1 MPTPLPF
8 HVSPEAEE
16 YLRRVTVFPDK
27 EAGISLGS
35 RITVCNR
42 SGEQTDC
49 YDGPHFTVGW
59 HEPGVW
65 SGVRLEIA
73 DREFWMVPA
82 TVEALRGKTL
92 TLIHRYEGERQPGRI
107 RDLLVAA

>member
-1 MPTPLPF
+1 MSPPF
-8 HVSPEAEE
+8 HISPEAEE
-16 YLRRVTVFPDK
+16 YLKGVAVVQDK

-35 RITVCNR
+35 RITALNR

-65 SGVRLEIA
+65 SGIRVEIA
-73 DREFWMVPA
+73 GREFWIAPT
-82 TVEALRGKTL
+82 TVEALRG
-92 TLIHRYEGERQPGRI
+92 H
-107 RDLLVAA
+107 

>member
-1 MPTPLPF
+1 MPPQF

-16 YLRRVTVFPDK
+16 YLRHVAFFPDK

-42 SGEQTDC
+42 AGEQTDC

-65 SGVRLEIA
+65 SAVRVEIA
-73 DREFWMVPA
+73 GREFCMDAA

-92 TLIHRYEGERQPGRI
+92 TMIHRYEGERQPGRI
-107 RDLLVAA
+107 RDLLVAV